1 MQRLMP
7 LDLPGLVVTV
17 KLHGQTV
24 VVSHGAR
31 MPVYHITRIKERL
44 EIDVILVLPDISVA
58 TTQMY
63 ALLVLTRLLK
73 FMIIHI
79 IYLSHLLGSGRN
91 FDGNL
96 WITYLSWSA
105 LCRGRGR
112 WVWKEYA
119 NRVAAP
125 VAHQ

>member
-1 MQRLMP
+1 MP

-31 MPVYHITRIKERL
+31 MPVYRITRIKERL

-58 TTQMY
+58 TKQMY
-63 ALLVLTRLLK
+63 TLLDLTRLSK

-79 IYLSHLLGSGRN
+79 SHIISFPSFRQ
-91 FDGNL
+91 
-96 WITYLSWSA
+96 
-105 LCRGRGR
+105 
-112 WVWKEYA
+112 WKELQWKPMDHMSIL
-119 NRVAAP
+119 VGSLWWKG
-125 VAHQ
+125 